1 MWIRYYDYEP
11 DKMRTEKQVK
21 LLLSAEN
28 KKNLKN
34 KNFSENSK
42 KHLPN
47 NRVYDILNIGRV
59 KNTVT
64 NKYTAP
70 WSSG

>member
-1 MWIRYYDYEP
+1 MLFKALNLIT
-11 DKMRTEKQVK
+11 DKKIQ
-21 LLLSAEN
+21 N
-28 KKNLKN
+28 FKK
-34 KNFSENSK
+34 NSK

-47 NRVYDILNIGRV
+47 NRVYDILNLGRV